1 MTNLQLPHSFE
12 LKCNQKRARFIFRV
26 RSEKAYENDEQLSA
40 TQAYG
45 VISQKKYMDLKGG
58 KVMAALAGTENFLH
72 ANEDDFVIS
81 LRTFEGGIE
90 RVREDGCISPAYT
103 VLKPIENI
111 NPNYFEH
118 LLKSHVFV
126 SHLQTTVTGIR
137 DGKSVKYEN
146 FANIKL
152 AYPDLPTQRAIAD
165 FLDRETA
172 RIDQLIEKKEK
183 MVEVLGEKRK
193 NIINQATTIGF
204 DITKKVDVGGK
215 WLTQSAMGWTIA
227 PLKRFVTI
235 RSGYAFKAESFCDYG
250 TPLVRMN
257 NLKRGNIDLTEA
269 VSIPDSDYNH
279 SAELR
284 AGDILLGMSG
294 SIGETGSLGNFALV
308 KSNELPLLLNQRV
321 GRITV
326 KQNVMNNDFLTL
338 LIQSSHFLDPLFL
351 LATSTAQFNVSPS
364 QIGSILIA
372 VPPRHNQ
379 ENIVKIAK
387 KKIES
392 FDELNFRISKS
403 IQNLSEYRSSLIT
416 AAVTGQIDVN
426 NWQKSGTGDRRL
438 DALQERL
445 PA

>member
-165 FLDRETA
+165 FLDRETV

-183 MVEVLGEKRK
+183 MVEVLGEKKQGMHAAIFNGEIYSNSFIQTNLPFLTRIPEDWEISK
-193 NIINQATTIGF
+193 FSRYFKIRMGETILSEALLDSGKYAVFSATQGDHYF
-204 DITKKVDVGGK
+204 GYVNETK
-215 WLTQSAMGWTIA
+215 A
-227 PLKRFVTI
+227 PLN
-235 RSGYAFKAESFCDYG
+235 S
-250 TPLVRMN
+250 
-257 NLKRGNIDLTEA
+257 
-269 VSIPDSDYNH
+269 
-279 SAELR
+279 
-284 AGDILLGMSG
+284 GDIVVPARG
-294 SIGETGSLGNFALV
+294 SIGNVKYVTEPSTSTQTTIQVSSISNIIDTRYAYYFMRTFKNSLFEYDRTAI
-308 KSNELPLLLNQRV
+308 PQITTNQV
-321 GRITV
+321 GRNPIIIPS
-326 KQNVMNNDFLTL
+326 KL
-338 LIQSSHFLDPLFL
+338 L
-351 LATSTAQFNVSPS
+351 
-364 QIGSILIA
+364 
-372 VPPRHNQ
+372 Q
-379 ENIVKIAK
+379 EDIVKRASDLDAVIQP
-387 KKIES
+387 IINLVHES
-392 FDELNFRISKS
+392 VEHLR
-403 IQNLSEYRSSLIT
+403 EYRSSLIT

-426 NWQKSGTGDRRL
+426 NWLQSGAGDRRL
-438 DALQERL
+438 DAMQERL

>member
-1 MTNLQLPHSFE
+1 MRGNEPRFWFYTLLSFD
-12 LKCNQKRARFIFRV
+12 LAKHYYSLGGGV
-26 RSEKAYENDEQLSA
+26 RQSIKFSDFPNDWI
-40 TQAYG
+40 Y
-45 VISQKKYMDLKGG
+45 K
-58 KVMAALAGTENFLH
+58 
-72 ANEDDFVIS
+72 
-81 LRTFEGGIE
+81 
-90 RVREDGCISPAYT
+90 
-103 VLKPIENI
+103 
-111 NPNYFEH
+111 
-118 LLKSHVFV
+118 
-126 SHLQTTVTGIR
+126 
-137 DGKSVKYEN
+137 
-146 FANIKL
+146 
-152 AYPDLPTQRAIAD
+152 PDLPTQSAIAD

>member
-1 MTNLQLPHSFE
+1 MNDIMVQSSNPDWKIYKLGQVFKES
-12 LKCNQKRARFIFRV
+12 NQKGSDKVYPPLSVTMKGIVPQLENAAKSDDSDNRKIV
-26 RSEKAYENDEQLSA
+26 KKGDYVINSRSDR
-40 TQAYG
+40 
-45 VISQKKYMDLKGG
+45 KG
-58 KVMAALAGTENFLH
+58 
-72 ANEDDFVIS
+72 S
-81 LRTFEGGIE
+81 GGISTF
-90 RVREDGCISPAYT
+90 DGSVSLISI
-103 VLKPIENI
+103 VLTPTGIH
-111 NPNYFEH
+111 PHFAHH
-118 LLKSHVFV
+118 LLRSKAFQEEFYRWGHGIVAD
-126 SHLQTTVTGIR
+126 LWTTRYFDMKNIR
-137 DGKSVKYEN
+137 
-146 FANIKL
+146 L
-152 AYPDLPTQRAIAD
+152 ALPDLPTQRAIAD